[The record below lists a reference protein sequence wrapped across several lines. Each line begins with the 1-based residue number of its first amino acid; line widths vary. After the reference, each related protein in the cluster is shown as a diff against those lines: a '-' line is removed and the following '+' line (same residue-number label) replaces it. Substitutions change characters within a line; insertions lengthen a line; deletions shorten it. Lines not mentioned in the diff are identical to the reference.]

1 MESRIQM
8 KDFIKFE
15 DDFKKLSS
23 EVKDK
28 KVRDELASEDLV
40 QAF

>member
-1 MESRIQM
+1 MESLIQM

-28 KVRDELASEDLV
+28 KVRDELISEDLV

>member
-1 MESRIQM
+1 MESPIQM

-28 KVRDELASEDLV
+28 KVRDELISEDLV